1 MSARSSATRVRA
13 CCSSGSPRSLKTKEI
28 AKTTDEHAGE
38 QNHGLER
45 DLRRAARHHEW
56 RRTEAS
62 ARVVYATY
70 NSSVKHDNASN
81 PLTERYASREMSYLF
96 SPNFKFRTWRRLWI
110 ALAEAEQELGLP
122 ITDAQIAELKANA
135 ETINFE
141 DAERREREVR
151 HDVMAHVHAYGL
163 QATSAKGHHPP
174 RRDVGVRHGQ
184 HRDPADGGGAAHPA
198 RAAIVNLMAKLRDFA
213 WQWRAT
219 PALAFTHFQPAQ
231 LTTVGKRATL
241 WLHDLLLDYRE
252 IEFRESQLA
261 LLGVKGAT
269 GTQASFLNLF
279 DGDEAKVHRLE
290 QLVAEKI
297 GMRRSYPVSGQTYS
311 RKVDAQVVSA
321 LSGFAQSASKF
332 GYDMRLLQHLR
343 EIEEPFE
350 EEQIGSSAMPYKRN
364 PMRAE
369 RIDALARHL
378 IVNALNPAFTA
389 ATQWFERTLDD
400 SANRRIAIPEAFLAA
415 DAIALI
421 YDNIVGGIVVHE
433 DVIAA
438 NVRRELPFL
447 MTENLMMEGAAR
459 GGDRQVLHERIRI
472 HAQAA
477 RGRAEGRRG
486 AERSV
491 RPHRRRSAVRH
502 RPRIHR
508 AHGAAGRLHRAL
520 AAADGAIPHRGRRS
534 DSRDAER
541 EQIRDEVR
549 TRCAY
554 ESARS
559 DRLAGAALA
568 SRSCATAARRP
579 RRRRRSAPEV
589 LHGVASW
596 YGEEFAGRTTANGEI
611 FDPAQLTAAHRTL
624 PFGTVA
630 RHHEPEDAADR
641 ARARERPRAVHRRA
655 RSSISRTPR
664 RSRSA

>member
-1 MSARSSATRVRA
+1 M
-13 CCSSGSPRSLKTKEI
+13 
-28 AKTTDEHAGE
+28 
-38 QNHGLER
+38 N
-45 DLRRAARHHEW
+45 
-56 RRTEAS
+56 
-62 ARVVYATY
+62 
-70 NSSVKHDNASN
+70 NSSVKHDSASN

-122 ITDAQIAELKANA
+122 ITDAQIADLKANA
-135 ETINFE
+135 ETINFA
-141 DAERREREVR
+141 DAEKREREVR

-163 QATSAKGHHPP
+163 QATSAKGIIHL
-174 RRDVGVRHGQ
+174 
-184 HRDPADGGGAAHPA
+184 GATSAFVTDNTEILQMA
-198 RAAIVNLMAKLRDFA
+198 EGLRILRGRIVNLMAKLRDFA

-252 IEFRESQLA
+252 LEFRQEQLA

-279 DGDEAKVHRLE
+279 GGDEAKVHRLE
-290 QLVAEKI
+290 QLVAQKV
-297 GMRRSYPVSGQTYS
+297 GMSRSYPVSGQTYS

-378 IVNALNPAFTA
+378 IVNALNPALTA

-400 SANRRIAIPEAFLAA
+400 SANRRIAIPEAFLCA

-421 YDNIVGGIVVHE
+421 YDNVVGGLVVHE

-438 NVRRELPFL
+438 NVKRELPFL

-459 GGDRQVLHERIRI
+459 GGDRQVLHERFRI
-472 HAQAA
+472 HARDAA
-477 RGRAEGRRG
+477 NALKGG
-486 AERSV
+486 ATQNDLFD
-491 RPHRRRSAVRH
+491 
-502 RPRIHR
+502 RI
-508 AHGAAGRLHRAL
+508 
-520 AAADGAIPHRGRRS
+520 AADELFGIDRASIERMAEPERYTGLSQQQTERFLVE
-534 DSRDAER
+534 DVDPILQAER
-541 EQIRDEVR
+541 EQIRDEV
-549 TRCAY
+549 
-554 ESARS
+554 
-559 DRLAGAALA
+559 G
-568 SRSCATAARRP
+568 
-579 RRRRRSAPEV
+579 EV
-589 LHGVASW
+589 RV
-596 YGEEFAGRTTANGEI
+596 
-611 FDPAQLTAAHRTL
+611 
-624 PFGTVA
+624 
-630 RHHEPEDAADR
+630 
-641 ARARERPRAVHRRA
+641 
-655 RSSISRTPR
+655 
-664 RSRSA
+664 